1 LTQGLNKRII
11 GTMMHSTICHSLKQQ
26 PGLGM
31 SAYWSLFA
39 NVNSNDRTPEIT
51 VGFLED
57 RVK

>member
-1 LTQGLNKRII
+1 MQT
-11 GTMMHSTICHSLKQQ
+11 TSCHLLKQQ

-31 SAYWSLFA
+31 SAYWSLFL
-39 NVNSNDRTPEIT
+39 NVNSNDRTSEIR